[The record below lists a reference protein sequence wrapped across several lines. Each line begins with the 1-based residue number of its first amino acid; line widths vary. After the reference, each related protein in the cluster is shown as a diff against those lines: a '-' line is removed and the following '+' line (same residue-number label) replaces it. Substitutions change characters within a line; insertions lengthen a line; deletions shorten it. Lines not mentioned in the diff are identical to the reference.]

1 MKATV
6 VGLFLAV
13 AFSGQAIAATVDHF
27 TSKEGREVITLSS
40 GIIAGDASQVANAI
54 KEANAAGRLVSA
66 VRLNSP
72 GGSLDEGAKLAD
84 VVRYAKIAT
93 VVMNG
98 TSCASACFIVFAAG
112 SEKYASYSAN
122 VGVHGASVNGQE
134 TEGSRAATIA
144 MAKIVKELGV
154 PPAIIGQ
161 MVVTP
166 PNQIVWLQPADLQS
180 MGVTMTGAP
189 RQPGQITPPP
199 VVPQQTVPDGSP
211 PSTPLGLIGGLVSS
225 VPPSRNELWGQL
237 VKKTITQA
245 SYINPGASPLSRVC
259 QPEYKSCVTAVF
271 GKSDNGKPLMV
282 RVTENIDGQ
291 MIARDVCTFNDF
303 SDIRQCMNWDTGATT
318 REMKDAAGRW
328 SSVTTQ

>member
-6 VGLFLAV
+6 VGLVLAV
-13 AFSGQAIAATVDHF
+13 AFSGQAIAATVEHF
-27 TSKEGREVITLSS
+27 TSKEGREVINLSGPIVS
-40 GIIAGDASQVANAI
+40 GDANQVANVI
-54 KEANAAGRLVSA
+54 KEANVAGRLVSGL
-66 VRLNSP
+66 RLNSP

-84 VVRYAKIAT
+84 VVRYSKIAT

-112 SEKYASYSAN
+112 NEKYASYSAG
-122 VGVHGASVNGQE
+122 VGVHGASTNGQE

-166 PNQIVWLQPADLQS
+166 PDQIVWLQPADLQS
-180 MGVTMTGAP
+180 MGVTLTGK
-189 RQPGQITPPP
+189 PGQPVQVAPSP
-199 VVPQQTVPDGSP
+199 VVSQQTAPSGDQRSLGSF
-211 PSTPLGLIGGLVSS
+211 GGTVAS
-225 VPPSRNELWGQL
+225 VPANRNELWGQL
-237 VKKTITQA
+237 VQKTIAQA
-245 SYINPGASPLSRVC
+245 TSINPGASPLNRLC
-259 QPEYKSCVTAVF
+259 QPEYKSCITAVF

-282 RVTENIDGQ
+282 RVTENIDNQ

-303 SDIRQCMNWDTGATT
+303 SDIRQCMNWDTGVMT

-328 SSVTTQ
+328 TKVATQ

>member
-1 MKATV
+1 MKTTV
-6 VGLFLAV
+6 VGLALAV
-13 AFSGQAIAATVDHF
+13 AFSGQAMAANVEHF
-27 TSKEGREVITLSS
+27 TSKEGREVISLS
-40 GIIAGDASQVANAI
+40 GEIVAGDANQVTNVI
-54 KEANAAGRLVSA
+54 KEANAAGRLVSGL
-66 VRLNSP
+66 RLNSP

-112 SEKYASYSAN
+112 VEKYASFSAG
-122 VGVHGASVNGQE
+122 VGVHGASTNGQE
-134 TEGSRAATIA
+134 TESSRAATIA

-180 MGVTMTGAP
+180 MGVTMTGK
-189 RQPGQITPPP
+189 PGQPLQPAPPP
-199 VVPQQTVPDGSP
+199 VVSQQTAPSGDQQSLGSV
-211 PSTPLGLIGGLVSS
+211 GGIVAS
-225 VPPSRNELWGQL
+225 VPANRNELWGQL

-259 QPEYKSCVTAVF
+259 QPEYKSCITAVF

-303 SDIRQCMNWDTGATT
+303 SDIRQCTNWDTGVTT
-318 REMKDAAGRW
+318 REMKDAAGKW
-328 SSVTTQ
+328 NSVAAQ

>member
-1 MKATV
+1 MKTTV
-6 VGLFLAV
+6 VGLVLA
-13 AFSGQAIAATVDHF
+13 ALFSGQAIAATVDHF
-27 TSKEGREVITLSS
+27 TSKEGREVITLS
-40 GIIAGDASQVANAI
+40 GEIVAGDASQVTNVI
-54 KEANAAGRLVSA
+54 KEANAAGRLVSGL
-66 VRLNSP
+66 RLNSP
-72 GGSLDEGAKLAD
+72 GGSIDEGAKLAD
-84 VVRYAKIAT
+84 VIRFAKIAT

-98 TSCASACFIVFAAG
+98 TSCASACFIAFAAG
-112 SEKYASYSAN
+112 SEKYASYSAG

-166 PNQIVWLQPADLQS
+166 PNQIVWLQPTDLQS
-180 MGVTMTGAP
+180 MGVTMTGK
-189 RQPGQITPPP
+189 PGQPVQIAPP
-199 VVPQQTVPDGSP
+199 VVSQQTA
-211 PSTPLGLIGGLVSS
+211 PSIDQRSLSS
-225 VPPSRNELWGQL
+225 VGGIVASVPANRNELWGQL
-237 VKKTITQA
+237 VQKTIAQA
-245 SYINPGASPLSRVC
+245 SSINPSASPLNRLC
-259 QPEYKSCVTAVF
+259 QPEYKSCITAVF

-303 SDIRQCMNWDTGATT
+303 SDIRQCINWDTGATT

-328 SSVTTQ
+328 NSVATQ